1 LAGEIF
7 KQRRE
12 ALGLDLREIS
22 NTLRIKYAY
31 LKALEDGDMANLPP
45 EVYVKGYIHEYAKV
59 LNIDPEP
66 VLSSYMQL
74 ISQPEPDQGKPSG
87 ETTQSKKR
95 KTGYVLIPALLILA
109 AIFITYLQQPFTIK
123 TAESPI
129 PTVKS
134 EEKATPAIQ
143 NVPQKTI
150 AGHLLQINAHDTTW
164 LQVMIDKTEPKE
176 LLMQPGDAAEWHAD
190 KCFSLKIGNAG
201 GVKLRFDGKEL
212 TNLGEAGQVVNIN
225 LPESGT

>member
-1 LAGEIF
+1 MAGEIF

-31 LKALEDGDMANLPP
+31 LKALEDGDMENLPP

-66 VLSSYMQL
+66 VISSYMQL
-74 ISQPEPDQGKPSG
+74 ISQPEPAQSKPSG

-109 AIFITYLQQPFTIK
+109 AIFITYLQQPSTTK
-123 TAESPI
+123 TAESPV
-129 PTVKS
+129 PPVES
-134 EEKATPAIQ
+134 EKKATPAAQ

-176 LLMQPGDAAEWHAD
+176 LLMQPGDAAEWRAE

-212 TNLGEAGQVVNIN
+212 ANLGEAGQVVTIN

>member
-31 LKALEDGDMANLPP
+31 LKALEDGDMETLPA

-59 LNIDPEP
+59 LNVDPEP
-66 VLSSYMQL
+66 VISSYMQL
-74 ISQPEPDQGKPSG
+74 ISQPEPAQGKPDG
-87 ETTQSKKR
+87 ETTRLKKR

-109 AIFITYLQQPFTIK
+109 AIFVIYLQQPPTTK
-123 TAESPI
+123 TAESPVLGVV
-129 PTVKS
+129 TKK
-134 EEKATPAIQ
+134 EAAPAAVS
-143 NVPQKTI
+143 VPQKSI
-150 AGHLLQINAHDTTW
+150 AEHLLQIYAHDTTW
-164 LQVMIDKTEPKE
+164 VQVMIDKADVKE
-176 LLMQPGDAAEWHAD
+176 LLMQPGDSVEWRAE
-190 KCFSLKIGNAG
+190 KSFSVKIGNAG
-201 GVKLRFDGKEL
+201 GVKVHFDGKDL
-212 TNLGEAGQVVNIN
+212 ANLGVAGQVVTIN

>member
-66 VLSSYMQL
+66 VISSYMQM
-74 ISQPEPDQGKPSG
+74 ISQPEPAHSKPTG

-95 KTGYVLIPALLILA
+95 KTGYVLIPVLLILA
-109 AIFITYLQQPFTIK
+109 AIFITYLQQPSTTK
-123 TAESPI
+123 TAVSPVPAAESEKKAI
-129 PTVKS
+129 P
-134 EEKATPAIQ
+134 ATQ

-150 AGHLLQINAHDTTW
+150 AGHLLQVNAHDTTW

-176 LLMQPGDAAEWHAD
+176 LLMQPGDAAEWRAE

>member
-1 LAGEIF
+1 MAGELF

-31 LKALEDGDMANLPP
+31 LKALEDGDMENLPP

-66 VLSSYMQL
+66 VISSYKQL
-74 ISQPEPDQGKPSG
+74 IAQPEPAQSKPAG
-87 ETTQSKKR
+87 ETTQSKKG

-109 AIFITYLQQPFTIK
+109 AIFISYFQQPSTNKTIESPVPAGETK
-123 TAESPI
+123 QEATQAAES
-129 PTVKS
+129 
-134 EEKATPAIQ
+134 
-143 NVPQKTI
+143 VPQR
-150 AGHLLQINAHDTTW
+150 AMSGHLLQINAHDTTW
-164 LQVMIDKTEPKE
+164 LQVMIDKADLKE
-176 LLMQPGDAAEWHAD
+176 LLMKPGDAVEWHAE
-190 KCFSLKIGNAG
+190 KSFSLKIGNAG

-212 TNLGEAGQVVNIN
+212 NTLGEAGQVVNIN